1 MSQLNSGVV
10 QRFGLYGTPKSFF
23 NRLKNATTAAS
34 CLFAV
39 VLLNASVAQAT
50 VPEIREGFKRIP
62 TQFIA
67 ALADPDANSGDDAG
81 TWGIWVEDPGKTG
94 VWLSLYPVLKAAGGY
109 APGNWLFDENDWWV
123 DENSLLMHAPD
134 FDLPA
139 GEYLVTGEREVTT
152 VLTVYPEADDGTQK
166 WALADDASLFDV
178 THMPC
183 RSARYTPLEGGQ
195 GCSPANA
202 DLSDWRVAPGSE
214 MPAIPGCHKQD
225 YAVLIVIGMKE

>member
-1 MSQLNSGVV
+1 MSQLNADSTLTP
-10 QRFGLYGTPKSFF
+10 GLIGALQKT
-23 NRLKNATTAAS
+23 LAATLLVGGLLAS
-34 CLFAV
+34 
-39 VLLNASVAQAT
+39 SIAQAT
-50 VPEIREGFKRIP
+50 VPEILPGFKRIP

-67 ALADPDANSGDDAG
+67 ALAEPDANSGNEAN

-123 DENSLLMHAPD
+123 DENGLLMHAPD

-152 VLTVYPEADDGTQK
+152 VLTVYPEAEDGTQK
-166 WALADDASLFDV
+166 WELGDDASLFDV

-183 RSARYTPLEGGQ
+183 RSARYTPLDGEQ
-195 GCSPANA
+195 ACSPANA

-214 MPAIPGCHKQD
+214 MPEIAGCQKQD
-225 YAVLIVIGMKE
+225 YAVLIVIGVKE